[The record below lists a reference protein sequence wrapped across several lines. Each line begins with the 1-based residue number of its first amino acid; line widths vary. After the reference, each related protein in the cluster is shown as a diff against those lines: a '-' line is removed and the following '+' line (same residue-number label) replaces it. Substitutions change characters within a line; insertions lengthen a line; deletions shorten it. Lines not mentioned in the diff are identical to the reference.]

1 MRLLIALIIVLIGFK
16 TFYLTPLGVYA
27 KFLIFGIATLAFIF
41 NFRAIIK
48 IFWFKLIGIMVLISI
63 LNSYLIFHQSFI
75 ASIIANSSLIEVF
88 ALSFIFTW
96 LNKDAINF
104 GSLLKWL
111 IISAWIYSVI
121 VFLISALHL
130 NFAVSTS
137 EGMVCREA
145 GKLSKHLIFF
155 GFFFYF
161 FLFRRT
167 KKFRH
172 LLYCFWFIFVTQIY
186 DIQRGDIIFIV
197 VAITLFSFIQSRYKG
212 ITVIGMSLSGYF
224 TLATLNYIFAN
235 SLIKDK
241 FVQMSY
247 FIQPEK
253 WDLINDASI
262 AVRLREIEF
271 VMSYI
276 VESPFFGAGLV
287 KPGNYTDYFGDQHF
301 YIQDIGL
308 IGIFFSFGLFGLI
321 YYFFTVYKT
330 IGLQKIVINK
340 KLNVYG
346 LNLYLLFFV
355 LYGLKSGISVYVPF
369 IMLFCIFSIDFVK
382 HQHLTSENSSKQD
395 EPTQQDKLMGTI
407 AKRNR

>member
-1 MRLLIALIIVLIGFK
+1 
-16 TFYLTPLGVYA
+16 
-27 KFLIFGIATLAFIF
+27 
-41 NFRAIIK
+41 
-48 IFWFKLIGIMVLISI
+48 MVLISI
-63 LNSYLIFHQSFI
+63 LNSYLIFHQSFV

-96 LNKDAINF
+96 LSQGSIDFNK
-104 GSLLKWL
+104 LLKWL
-111 IISAWIYSVI
+111 IVSAWVYSVV
-121 VFLISALHL
+121 VFLTSVL
-130 NFAVSTS
+130 NLSFAVSTS

-161 FLFRRT
+161 FLFRR
-167 KKFRH
+167 KKNFRY
-172 LLYCFWFIFVTQIY
+172 LLYCIWFVFVTQIY
-186 DIQRGDIIFIV
+186 DIQRGDVIFIV
-197 VAITLFSFIQSRYKG
+197 AAITLFSFIQSRYKG
-212 ITVIGMSLSGYF
+212 ITVIGMALSGF
-224 TLATLNYIFAN
+224 LALTTLNYIFAN

-241 FVQMSY
+241 FIQMSY
-247 FIQPEK
+247 FFQPDK

-276 VESPFFGAGLV
+276 IESPFFGAGLV

-321 YYFFTVYKT
+321 YYFFILYRT
-330 IGLQKIVINK
+330 IRLQKIVINQ

-369 IMLFCIFSIDFVK
+369 IMLFCVFSIDFVK
-382 HQHLTSENSSKQD
+382 HQRLASEERLEQD
-395 EPTQQDKLMGTI
+395 KPTQQDKLMGTT
-407 AKRNR
+407 AKRNL

>member
-1 MRLLIALIIVLIGFK
+1 
-16 TFYLTPLGVYA
+16 
-27 KFLIFGIATLAFIF
+27 
-41 NFRAIIK
+41 
-48 IFWFKLIGIMVLISI
+48 GIMVLISI
-63 LNSYLIFHQSFI
+63 LNSYLIFHQSFV

-88 ALSFIFTW
+88 ALSFIFIW
-96 LNKDAINF
+96 LNQ
-104 GSLLKWL
+104 GSIHFSSLIKWL
-111 IISAWIYSVI
+111 LISAWMYSVI
-121 VFLISALHL
+121 VFLISALNL

-155 GFFFYF
+155 GFFFYY
-161 FLFRRT
+161 FLFRRK

-172 LLYCFWFIFVTQIY
+172 LLYCFWFVFVTQIY

-197 VAITLFSFIQSRYKG
+197 LTITLFSFIQSRYKG
-212 ITVIGMSLSGYF
+212 ITVIGIAASGFF

-235 SLIKDK
+235 SVIKDK

-247 FIQPEK
+247 FFQPEK
-253 WDLINDASI
+253 WDLINDSSI

-287 KPGNYTDYFGDQHF
+287 KPGNYTDYFGNQHF

-321 YYFFTVYKT
+321 YYFFTLYRA
-330 IGLQKIVINK
+330 IGLQKFVINQ
-340 KLNVYG
+340 KLNVFG

-369 IMLFCIFSIDFVK
+369 IMLFCIFSFDFVK
-382 HQHLTSENSSKQD
+382 HQHLDSEGNAEQD
-395 EPTQQDKLMGTI
+395 NVNQQGKLMDTI
-407 AKRNR
+407 AKKNR